1 MTTIEEFEKNY
12 ENFMVGSVDT
22 MVSYLKEGD
31 VFLDI
36 GANTGLVSSKIYDRV
51 KLGKLILIEPIKPY
65 YEECIRKFSNKDNV
79 EFYNIGF
86 SDENGIKKFLCSEY
100 NLGYNKI
107 YEETMEI
114 HPHFVEEIYCYRFSD
129 WVGDRRIDFIKID
142 GSFIRNLHLNGDDQ
156 AFVKALA
163 DVAKQK
169 QISTVAEM
177 VEHEGVMTALQG
189 LGIDFGQGYFFAPPQ
204 PDLPAVGWDKAFVH

>member
-86 SDENGIKKFLCSEY
+86 SDENTKRPWKYILILLRKYIVTGLVIGL
-100 NLGYNKI
+100 
-107 YEETMEI
+107 
-114 HPHFVEEIYCYRFSD
+114 
-129 WVGDRRIDFIKID
+129 RI
-142 GSFIRNLHLNGDDQ
+142 GEL
-156 AFVKALA
+156 
-163 DVAKQK
+163 
-169 QISTVAEM
+169 ISLKLMQRVTT
-177 VEHEGVMTALQG
+177 HT
-189 LGIDFGQGYFFAPPQ
+189 
-204 PDLPAVGWDKAFVH
+204 

>member
-114 HPHFVEEIYCYRFSD
+114 HPHFIEEIYCYRFSD
-129 WVGDRRIDFIKID
+129 WVADRRIDFIKID
-142 GSFIRNLHLNGDDQ
+142 AEGHDTYIIEGMFEWLDKTKKRPYILFEGDWYEDLEENM
-156 AFVKALA
+156 VKTLTEIYSYS
-163 DVAKQK
+163 V
-169 QISTVAEM
+169 S
-177 VEHEGVMTALQG
+177 
-189 LGIDFGQGYFFAPPQ
+189 Y
-204 PDLPAVGWDKAFVH
+204 VGRDILMIPEI